1 MGYEHRQQ
9 MGVPH
14 PPAASRGR
22 EWGQHRQQMRI
33 PASHPMYG
41 WAEWAGG
48 ATTVGFGIF
57 VVGCTRPR
65 MGRQGFEFWSGRSRA
80 EAAKNQL
87 GWT

>member
-9 MGVPH
+9 RGV
-14 PPAASRGR
+14 RR
-22 EWGQHRQQMRI
+22 EWGQHRQQMGI

-41 WAEWAGG
+41 YAEWAGG

>member
-22 EWGQHRQQMRI
+22 EWGPGDGQRI
-33 PASHPMYG
+33 PALHPMYG
-41 WAEWAGG
+41 YAEWAGG

-65 MGRQGFEFWSGRSRA
+65 MGRQGYEFWSGRSRA

>member
-9 MGVPH
+9 MGV
-14 PPAASRGR
+14 RR
-22 EWGQHRQQMRI
+22 EWGQHRQQMGI

-41 WAEWAGG
+41 YAEWAGG